1 MDMAAFLGEGDPSPE
16 HGYVSHLARHHKRHD
31 QREDKYPKEQDRQDL
46 ASLPNETSKYF
57 KRAFAEVAALSS
69 PIRQGFST
77 KIKNA

>member
-1 MDMAAFLGEGDPSPE
+1 MAALLRERNPSAE

-46 ASLPNETSKYF
+46 ATLPNETSKYF

-69 PIRQGFST
+69 PIRQGFFT
-77 KIKNA
+77 KIQD